1 MRTPTTAKMIKE
13 LTMAIYGS
21 APNPREKYVL
31 TQALHG
37 LVRLAKAEQMLEIKK
52 NVERAAATLAASGS
66 RRETK
71 AILRKVGMSCNTK
84 QGQLEFDRDGGT
96 RFK

>member
-1 MRTPTTAKMIKE
+1 M
-13 LTMAIYGS
+13 
-21 APNPREKYVL
+21 L

-37 LVRLAKAEQMLEIKK
+37 LVRLAKTEQMLEIKK

-66 RRETK
+66 RCETK
-71 AILRKVGMSCNTK
+71 AILRKVGVSCHAK
-84 QGQLEFDRDGGT
+84 QGQLAFDRDGGT